1 MENNN
6 LEKQTNESNPKSTR
20 KIAIWCCV
28 AAAICLVIATALVM
42 HFRNSDGTIVSGTD
56 TAASGRDSDQLQ
68 GSETEEETEAPKP
81 EFEISEAGVL
91 TAYNGDDETVVIP
104 DNVISIGADAFGAS
118 PRVDAITT
126 VKLGKSVE
134 DIDVQAFVSLTKL
147 ESVEVPEENGIFIF
161 TDGVLIKADNSV
173 FFCMPSIIK
182 DDYDMFD
189 IFFDIIS
196 DKIDGEGEA
205 NLVSGDMMA
214 GIEIVYAEDEIKE
227 LLNSKYNIYCNYFT
241 TNNQTN
247 QYDEL
252 VVYKDTHRLP
262 NAKITCVYQTN
273 EGIVFTNTDDYGVG
287 DIWIFTEDNI
297 IQKEV
302 IFVVNTENRIGEEE
316 WYNYSVVNYMKG
328 NDGSLRYTRI
338 PFKFQFRGG
347 AFDYVWY
354 CTGLDEFA
362 GEEGV
367 VKIENGG
374 ISYYPEKTW
383 VVNDVMA
390 GDYLKEMFDP
400 DIRGYKTL
408 EEYLAHNAEIYEPAK

>member
-1 MENNN
+1 MENNV
-6 LEKQTNESNPKSTR
+6 KAKR
-20 KIAIWCCV
+20 RVIAI
-28 AAAICLVIATALVM
+28 LSTVIALCVIIGIVLLILHIRNNTDGRSLV
-42 HFRNSDGTIVSGTD
+42 GTD
-56 TAASGRDSDQLQ
+56 TTENYLNQQQS
-68 GSETEEETEAPKP
+68 SETEAETEAPKH

-91 TAYNGDDETVVIP
+91 TAYNGDNETVVIP

-147 ESVEVPEENGIFIF
+147 ENVEVPEENGNFIF

-205 NLVSGDMMA
+205 NLVSGDTVA
-214 GIEIVYAEDEIKE
+214 GIKIVYAEDEIKE

-302 IFVVNTENRIGEEE
+302 IFAVNTENRIGEEE

>member
-1 MENNN
+1 MENNV
-6 LEKQTNESNPKSTR
+6 KAKR
-20 KIAIWCCV
+20 RVIAI
-28 AAAICLVIATALVM
+28 LSTVIALCVIIGIVLLILHIRNNTDGRSLV
-42 HFRNSDGTIVSGTD
+42 GTD
-56 TAASGRDSDQLQ
+56 TTENYLNQQQS
-68 GSETEEETEAPKP
+68 SETEAETEAPKP

-91 TAYNGDDETVVIP
+91 TAYNGDNETVVIP

-126 VKLGKSVE
+126 VRLGKSVE

-147 ESVEVPEENGIFIF
+147 ENVEVPEENGNFIF

-205 NLVSGDMMA
+205 NLVSGDTVA
-214 GIEIVYAEDEIKE
+214 GIKIVYAEDEIKE

-302 IFVVNTENRIGEEE
+302 IFAVNTENRIGEEE

>member
-1 MENNN
+1 MENNV
-6 LEKQTNESNPKSTR
+6 KAKR
-20 KIAIWCCV
+20 RVIAI
-28 AAAICLVIATALVM
+28 LSTVIALCVIIGIVLLILHIRNNTDGRSLV
-42 HFRNSDGTIVSGTD
+42 GTD
-56 TAASGRDSDQLQ
+56 TTDNYLNQQQS
-68 GSETEEETEAPKP
+68 SETEAETEAPKP

-91 TAYNGDDETVVIP
+91 TSYNGDDETVVIP

-126 VKLGKSVE
+126 VRLGKSVE

-147 ESVEVPEENGIFIF
+147 ENVEVPEENGNFIF

-205 NLVSGDMMA
+205 NLVSGDTVA
-214 GIEIVYAEDEIKE
+214 GIKIVYAEDEIKE

-302 IFVVNTENRIGEEE
+302 IFAVNTENRIGEEE

>member
-1 MENNN
+1 MENNV
-6 LEKQTNESNPKSTR
+6 KAKR
-20 KIAIWCCV
+20 RVIAI
-28 AAAICLVIATALVM
+28 LSTVIALCVIIGIVLLILHIRNNTDGRSLV
-42 HFRNSDGTIVSGTD
+42 GTD
-56 TAASGRDSDQLQ
+56 TTENYLNQQQS
-68 GSETEEETEAPKP
+68 SETEAETEASKP

-91 TAYNGDDETVVIP
+91 TAYNGDNETVVIP
-104 DNVISIGADAFGAS
+104 DNVISIGADAFGSS
-118 PRVDAITT
+118 PRADAITT
-126 VKLGKSVE
+126 VRLGKSVE

-147 ESVEVPEENGIFIF
+147 ENVEVPEENGNFIF

-205 NLVSGDMMA
+205 NLVSGDTVA
-214 GIEIVYAEDEIKE
+214 GIKIVYAEDEIKE

-302 IFVVNTENRIGEEE
+302 IFAVNTENRIGEEE

>member
-1 MENNN
+1 MENNV
-6 LEKQTNESNPKSTR
+6 KAKR
-20 KIAIWCCV
+20 RVIAI
-28 AAAICLVIATALVM
+28 LSTVIALCVIIGIVLLILHIRNNTDGRSLV
-42 HFRNSDGTIVSGTD
+42 GTD
-56 TAASGRDSDQLQ
+56 TTENYLNQQQS
-68 GSETEEETEAPKP
+68 SETEAETEAPKP

-91 TAYNGDDETVVIP
+91 TAYNGDNETVVIP

-205 NLVSGDMMA
+205 NLVSGDMVA

-262 NAKITCVYQTN
+262 NAKITCVFQTN

-302 IFVVNTENRIGEEE
+302 IFAVNTENRIGEEE

>member
-1 MENNN
+1 MENNV
-6 LEKQTNESNPKSTR
+6 KAKR
-20 KIAIWCCV
+20 RVIAI
-28 AAAICLVIATALVM
+28 LSTVIALCVIIGIVLLILHIRNNTDGRSLV
-42 HFRNSDGTIVSGTD
+42 GTD
-56 TAASGRDSDQLQ
+56 TTENYLNQQQS
-68 GSETEEETEAPKP
+68 SETEAETEASKP

-91 TAYNGDDETVVIP
+91 TAYNGDNETVVIP
-104 DNVISIGADAFGAS
+104 DNVISIGADAFGSS
-118 PRVDAITT
+118 PRADAITT
-126 VKLGKSVE
+126 VRLGKSVE

-147 ESVEVPEENGIFIF
+147 ENVEVPEENGNFIF

-205 NLVSGDMMA
+205 NLVSGDTVA
-214 GIEIVYAEDEIKE
+214 GIKIVYAEDEIKE

-262 NAKITCVYQTN
+262 NAKITCVFQTN

-302 IFVVNTENRIGEEE
+302 IFAVNTENRIGEEE

>member
-1 MENNN
+1 MENNVKGKHRVITI
-6 LEKQTNESNPKSTR
+6 LAT
-20 KIAIWCCV
+20 
-28 AAAICLVIATALVM
+28 VIALCVIIGIVLLILHIRNNTDGRSLV
-42 HFRNSDGTIVSGTD
+42 GTD
-56 TAASGRDSDQLQ
+56 TTENYLNQQQS
-68 GSETEEETEAPKP
+68 SETEAETEAPKP

-91 TAYNGDDETVVIP
+91 TAYNGDNETVVIP

-205 NLVSGDMMA
+205 NLVSGDTVA

-262 NAKITCVYQTN
+262 NAKITCVFQTN

-302 IFVVNTENRIGEEE
+302 IFAVNTENRIGEEE

>member
-1 MENNN
+1 MENNV
-6 LEKQTNESNPKSTR
+6 KAKR
-20 KIAIWCCV
+20 RVIAI
-28 AAAICLVIATALVM
+28 LSTVIALCVIIGIVLLILHIRNNTDGRSLV
-42 HFRNSDGTIVSGTD
+42 GTD
-56 TAASGRDSDQLQ
+56 TTENYLNQQQS
-68 GSETEEETEAPKP
+68 SETEAETEAPKP

-91 TAYNGDDETVVIP
+91 TAYNGDNETVVIP

-126 VKLGKSVE
+126 VRLGKSVE

-147 ESVEVPEENGIFIF
+147 ENVEVPEENGNFIF

-205 NLVSGDMMA
+205 NLVSGDTVA
-214 GIEIVYAEDEIKE
+214 GIKIVYAEDEIKE

-262 NAKITCVYQTN
+262 NAKITCVFQTN

-302 IFVVNTENRIGEEE
+302 IFAVNTENRIGEEE

>member
-1 MENNN
+1 MENNV
-6 LEKQTNESNPKSTR
+6 KAKR
-20 KIAIWCCV
+20 RVIAI
-28 AAAICLVIATALVM
+28 LSTVIALCVIIGIVLLILHIRNNTDGRSLV
-42 HFRNSDGTIVSGTD
+42 GTD
-56 TAASGRDSDQLQ
+56 TTENYLNQQQS
-68 GSETEEETEAPKP
+68 SETEAETEAPKP

-91 TAYNGDDETVVIP
+91 TAYNGDNETVVIP

-126 VKLGKSVE
+126 VRLGKSVE
-134 DIDVQAFVSLTKL
+134 DIDVQAFVSPTKL
-147 ESVEVPEENGIFIF
+147 ENVEVPEENGNFIF

-205 NLVSGDMMA
+205 NLVSGDTVA
-214 GIEIVYAEDEIKE
+214 GIKIVYAEDEIKE

-302 IFVVNTENRIGEEE
+302 IFAVNTENRIGEEE